1 MSIVLELPA
10 NVETDFARVASQR
23 GVSLKEAAQIA
34 VSDWTERNRAQDSA
48 MRRAAVDAAFG
59 CARSDSGVDWVAD
72 FNAEKQDDIDR
83 ENARGL
89 I

>member
-1 MSIVLELPA
+1 MTLVLELPA

-34 VSDWTERNRAQDSA
+34 VSDWTERNRAQDNEA
-48 MRRAAVDAAFG
+48 RRAAVESVSG
-59 CARSDSGVDWVAD
+59 CLKGNDWIVED
-72 FNAEKQDDIDR
+72 FNAEKRDDIDR
-83 ENARGL
+83 ENARDL